1 MVLFMKCVVRKTHDD
16 ALRYGGYCARW
27 YTSMSEW
34 VNRTCGFSPPSFA
47 FDHHLTYRQIHSPT
61 RWTLEKCLFKER
73 GEFDPFSGNKYC
85 RILSPLWWRFV
96 TVNFFVCKKK
106 GEVCVCQRWRRQTF
120 LHMLRDVSWHLLLVA
135 DFVFTRSHLSA
146 SALLSKYLSTL
157 WR

>member
-1 MVLFMKCVVRKTHDD
+1 MKCVVRKTHDD

-47 FDHHLTYRQIHSPT
+47 FDHHLTYRRIHSPT

-73 GEFDPFSGNKYC
+73 GEFDPFSGNNYC

-96 TVNFFVCKKK
+96 TVNFFVCKKRGK
-106 GEVCVCQRWRRQTF
+106 CVFVNAEGVRHFFTCYEMSAGICCSWLTLF
-120 LHMLRDVSWHLLLVA
+120 LLVHTSRLQHSYQNIYRLYDVSQL
-135 DFVFTRSHLSA
+135 
-146 SALLSKYLSTL
+146 
-157 WR
+157 